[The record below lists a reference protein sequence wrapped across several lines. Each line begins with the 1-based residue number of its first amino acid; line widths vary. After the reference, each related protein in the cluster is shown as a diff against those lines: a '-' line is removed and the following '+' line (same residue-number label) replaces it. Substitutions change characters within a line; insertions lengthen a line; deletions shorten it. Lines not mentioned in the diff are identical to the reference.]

1 MPTRR
6 LIVLIVGNFF
16 VATSFMSVGGL
27 LNEIAASLAI
37 TIGQAGLL
45 IAAFGISAAIC
56 APTLAT
62 LGSRIDRRVLLT
74 SSMAICALANV
85 LAALSRDYDQLMLAR
100 VLAAVTSAVYTPQ
113 VAATVSMLVP
123 EGERGPTLAKL
134 MIGWAVGSVLG
145 NPLSVLIAS
154 MFSWRASFAFIGL
167 ASGVVALL
175 VWRSVPAK
183 VHVPPLNWQR
193 WFEVLRS
200 PALRWLTAAT
210 ALTNVGGNVMW
221 SYIAPIVK
229 AVQGI
234 SGPALAALLF
244 TSGIGGLLGNLLS
257 VRLIRRVGA
266 TSVAYKCNG
275 ISAVVMVLW
284 PFLAMWTAAIYVAQF
299 VWSLGSAGFPAVQ
312 QARLVA
318 VAPMLAAATIALNS
332 SMTYLGGSIGATIG
346 ASAWNVVAPRF
357 MPWVGLV
364 FVLAALGCSVLGERA
379 AGRERGVRLK
389 PDLQPDNRPLL
400 PATAL

>member
-6 LIVLIVGNFF
+6 LIVLIAGNFF
-16 VATSFMSVGGL
+16 VATSFLSVGGL
-27 LNEIAASLAI
+27 LNDISASLAI
-37 TIGQAGLL
+37 PIERAGLL

-62 LGSRIDRRVLLT
+62 LGSRIDRRLLLT
-74 SSMAICALANV
+74 GSMAICALANV
-85 LAALSRDYDQLMLAR
+85 LCAFSHGYQQLMFAR

-154 MFSWRASFAFIGL
+154 VSDWRVSFACIGV
-167 ASGVVALL
+167 ASGVVSLL
-175 VWRSVPAK
+175 VWRSVPAN
-183 VHVPPLNWQR
+183 VHVPPLNWHR

-210 ALTNVGGNVMW
+210 ALTNVGGNIML

-234 SGPALAALLF
+234 TGPALAALF
-244 TSGIGGLLGNLLS
+244 FVTGIGGLLGNVLS
-257 VRLIRRVGA
+257 VRLIRRYGA
-266 TSVAYKCNG
+266 TNVAYKCNG
-275 ISAVVMVLW
+275 SSAIMLLIW
-284 PFLAMWTAAIYVAQF
+284 PLAASWAATIFLAQF
-299 VWSLGSAGFPAVQ
+299 VYSLGSAGFPAVQ

-318 VAPMLAAATIALNS
+318 VAPLLAAATIALNS
-332 SMTYLGGSIGATIG
+332 SMTYLGGAIGATIG
-346 ASAWNVVAPRF
+346 ASAWTVLEPRF
-357 MPWVGLV
+357 MPWVGCV
-364 FVLAALGCSVLGERA
+364 FVVAALACSMLGERA
-379 AGRERGVRLK
+379 AERAR
-389 PDLQPDNRPLL
+389 DYS
-400 PATAL
+400 ASAST